1 MTCQHNDPGY
11 VKVSFQMVIKKH
23 TLVVAESLEEAKRI
37 VLEEYHG
44 KVVQIDNVEWD
55 QMEDES
61 DGPEDDDD

>member
-1 MTCQHNDPGY
+1 MTPEEY
-11 VKVSFQMVIKKH
+11 VKVSFRMVIKKH
-23 TLVVAESLEEAKRI
+23 TIVVAESLEEAKRL
-37 VLEEYHG
+37 VLEEYGG